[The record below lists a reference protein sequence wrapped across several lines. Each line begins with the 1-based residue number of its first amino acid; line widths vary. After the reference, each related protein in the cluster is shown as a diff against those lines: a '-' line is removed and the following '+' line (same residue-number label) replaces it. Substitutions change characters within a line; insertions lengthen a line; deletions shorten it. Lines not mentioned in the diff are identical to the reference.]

1 MSKTSNL
8 SFARLYGASHGW
20 NLPGHF
26 QTRPRA
32 ALGSNTGDRRS
43 PSTDTRATATYCR
56 AIAADARSANIYI
69 RSKAADYGE
78 MATYHRSDAT
88 YIPSTT
94 TYHRSDAAYIPSTTT
109 YLRSDAAYVRAMT
122 VYMNA
127 ITAYMNVIA
136 SYSRAITI
144 YMNADAANDDSTSA
158 YTRSKA
164 SFCLKMTICSCSNAL
179 FSSATAPEAG
189 CAARKRLSASVCAD
203 FLPAAARFHSA
214 TVNPQHLPNHP

>member
-1 MSKTSNL
+1 MARVTDGICPATSKPARAPL
-8 SFARLYGASHGW
+8 SA
-20 NLPGHF
+20 P
-26 QTRPRA
+26 TPV
-32 ALGSNTGDRRS
+32 TGDL
-43 PSTDTRATATYCR
+43 PPLTPRATANYVRAKAAYSR
-56 AIAADARSANIYI
+56 AIAIYMNATAVNACSTSAYI
-69 RSKAADYGE
+69 RSKTAYCRE
-78 MATYHRSDAT
+78 M
-88 YIPSTT
+88 TT
-94 TYHRSDAAYIPSTTT
+94 C
-109 YLRSDAAYVRAMT
+109 LRSDAAYVRAMT

-127 ITAYMNVIA
+127 ITAYMNAIA

>member
-1 MSKTSNL
+1 MSKAINL
-8 SFARLYGASHGW
+8 SFTRLYGASHGW

-43 PSTDTRATATYCR
+43 PSTDMCATANYVRAKAAYSR
-56 AIAADARSANIYI
+56 AIAIYMNATAVNACSTSAYI
-69 RSKAADYGE
+69 RSKTAYCRE
-78 MATYHRSDAT
+78 M
-88 YIPSTT
+88 TT
-94 TYHRSDAAYIPSTTT
+94 C
-109 YLRSDAAYVRAMT
+109 LRSDAAYVRAMT
-122 VYMNA
+122 VYMNE
-127 ITAYMNVIA
+127 ITAYMNAIA